1 RVDNRYGARAPG
13 TTFVSRGAGSGA
25 TETMVVTGETKTIMG
40 VKTTQV
46 RDREVNKN
54 NELIEDTYDWYA
66 QDKNGDVWYF
76 GEDTTV
82 YKHGKA
88 VSKAGTW
95 EAGKNGALPGII
107 MKKHPQVDES
117 WRQEYSKGVAEDMA
131 QVLGTTETVTS
142 PAPAI
147 PRTNPSVI
155 ASGIVIARP
164 TTTAQA
170 PARSAA
176 AACSGVPIRPSA
188 TTGTE
193 TRPASSRMS
202 SRSGPGS
209 WRLWGVYPAIV
220 VATRSA
226 PAASAATPSSRVE
239 TSAITATRQVS
250 WMRAISWGRGC
261 GVTARSRVAWTAT
274 ISAP

>member
-1 RVDNRYGARAPG
+1 MNSEPKRLIISLVAVVAVGIGGLALSRIRPAATQAQEAYAPVIRPADFVGRVDNRYFPLAPG

-131 QVLGTTETVTS
+131 QVLGTTETVTV
-142 PAPAI
+142 PAGTY
-147 PRTNPSVI
+147 TNCVKTKDWD
-155 ASGIVIARP
+155 ARHP
-164 TTTAQA
+164 
-170 PARSAA
+170 
-176 AACSGVPIRPSA
+176 
-188 TTGTE
+188 
-193 TRPASSRMS
+193 
-202 SRSGPGS
+202 
-209 WRLWGVYPAIV
+209 YPAEYKYYCPDAGV
-220 VATRSA
+220 VLET
-226 PAASAATPSSRVE
+226 PAVGLGRTE
-239 TSAITATRQVS
+239 L
-250 WMRAISWGRGC
+250 ISIRHK
-261 GVTARSRVAWTAT
+261 
-274 ISAP
+274 